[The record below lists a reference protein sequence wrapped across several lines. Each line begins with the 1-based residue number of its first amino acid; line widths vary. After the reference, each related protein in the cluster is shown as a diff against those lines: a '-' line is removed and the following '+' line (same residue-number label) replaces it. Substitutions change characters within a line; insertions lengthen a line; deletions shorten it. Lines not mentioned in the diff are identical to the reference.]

1 MKDREL
7 RLAIIVGHSAKEG
20 GAIGLTPLSMD
31 EYHYNKEVAELVYI
45 EAKHLGIRAQVF
57 LRDYT
62 TRVFVCHAVNEFC
75 AGTNACAVELHFD
88 SFVDARVRG
97 TTTLY
102 DMLPPSGLRLATLM
116 QDAVCKVFA
125 RTGSTNRGLRW
136 LKSKD
141 RGYYNMYGLDVPAC
155 LIEPGFGSNPYD
167 AALLRE
173 RFREYAEA
181 IAKTAKEFLEGEK
194 LI

>member
-1 MKDREL
+1 MKDLEL
-7 RLAIIVGHSAKEG
+7 RLAVIVGHSAKEP
-20 GAIGLTPLSMD
+20 GAKGVGDLAD
-31 EYHYNKEVAELVYI
+31 EYFYNKEVATIIYT
-45 EAKHLGIRAQVF
+45 EAKQLGIHCQIF

-62 TRVFVCHAVNEFC
+62 NRVHVCHAVNEFC
-75 AGTNACAVELHFD
+75 IGTNACAVELHFD
-88 SFVDARVRG
+88 SFTNASVQG
-97 TTTLY
+97 TTVLY
-102 DMLPPSGLRLATLM
+102 DMLPASGLRLATLM
-116 QDAVCKVFA
+116 QDAVCKVFG
-125 RTGSTNRGLRW
+125 RTGKTNRGLRW

-181 IAKTAKEFLEGEK
+181 IAKTAREFLEGEK
-194 LI
+194 